1 MNLEKFRYSF
11 NKYGF
16 TGFFNTL
23 FGKIGIKYRLQNH
36 ISRIINYYSKEIEK
50 ISKNKI
56 MYGNYKG
63 TKMLINKSWNS
74 YDLPSKYL
82 GTYELEVQNLIIQSQ
97 KKNKKKYFINLGCGE
112 GYHAICLMK
121 KKVFQRFIGF
131 EASDVA
137 QSFLKKN
144 LSINKMGQKA
154 IIFKKE
160 NSNFLNNKVF
170 EKYKL
175 KDSFFLID
183 IEGAEFQILN
193 PINIKKLRKSKLIIE
208 IHDFYKNPKN
218 LIRNLKK
225 FFRLKTISTENRNI
239 DEFKILEHMHD
250 NEKWLLMS
258 EGRPK
263 KMEWIFCEPK

>member
-131 EASDVA
+131 EANQDR
-137 QSFLKKN
+137 
-144 LSINKMGQKA
+144 
-154 IIFKKE
+154 
-160 NSNFLNNKVF
+160 
-170 EKYKL
+170 
-175 KDSFFLID
+175 
-183 IEGAEFQILN
+183 IL
-193 PINIKKLRKSKLIIE
+193 LAM
-208 IHDFYKNPKN
+208 
-218 LIRNLKK
+218 
-225 FFRLKTISTENRNI
+225 KTINEREN
-239 DEFKILEHMHD
+239 
-250 NEKWLLMS
+250 
-258 EGRPK
+258 
-263 KMEWIFCEPK
+263 